1 MNNLLSLSILWT
13 AIVSL
18 VSAQGASNQFKI
30 LNTNYDAL
38 DSQGKDCK
46 IKLNSQ
52 AVVIYCENGYV
63 AISKMTDFMSSTTGF
78 EKAGMSP

>member
-1 MNNLLSLSILWT
+1 MHNIFSIMMVWMT
-13 AIVSL
+13 L
-18 VSAQGASNQFKI
+18 VGLTLAQGSNEFKI

-46 IKLNSQ
+46 IKLNNK
-52 AVVIYCENGYV
+52 AVVVFCENGYV
-63 AISKMTDFMSSTTGF
+63 AISKMSDFLSSTTGF